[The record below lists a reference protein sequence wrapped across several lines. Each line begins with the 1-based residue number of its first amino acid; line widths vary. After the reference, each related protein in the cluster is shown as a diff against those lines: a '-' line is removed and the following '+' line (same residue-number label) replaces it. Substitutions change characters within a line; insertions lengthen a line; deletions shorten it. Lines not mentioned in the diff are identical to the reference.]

1 MINELN
7 FKGVSYLNMREEQS
21 EECQRGG
28 VHDVDEGVL
37 GQHAGA
43 VRVMRRGPGRRRV
56 QVEVGAAEAMRVVTV
71 TPACRN
77 KSEKVFSS
85 FRIVNNLRS
94 ISVPYVAAL
103 SRSQVLLHL

>member
-7 FKGVSYLNMREEQS
+7 FKAVSYLNMREEQS
-21 EECQRGG
+21 EERQRGG

-85 FRIVNNLRS
+85 FGIVNNLRS